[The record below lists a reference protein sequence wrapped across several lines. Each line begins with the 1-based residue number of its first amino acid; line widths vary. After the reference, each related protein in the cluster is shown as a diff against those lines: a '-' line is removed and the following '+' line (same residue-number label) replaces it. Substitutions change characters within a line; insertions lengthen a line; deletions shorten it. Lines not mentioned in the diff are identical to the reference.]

1 MFFPRSGIES
11 ILPPDAHELAQHR
24 LHVSITNTR
33 TRENLLVSSFSSRE
47 DLIQVTH
54 FLLEGEGRRP
64 RQYFSRAR
72 STGPFFRRRV
82 CCRACSA
89 ACSLNGVGGERTHPP
104 PAAHGCRGP
113 CTSSAFLSRC
123 SAASCVFREA
133 GHLCS
138 VEAIRRSLTLMQL
151 IVKFK

>member
-54 FLLEGEGRRP
+54 VLLEG
-64 RQYFSRAR
+64 
-72 STGPFFRRRV
+72 
-82 CCRACSA
+82 
-89 ACSLNGVGGERTHPP
+89 
-104 PAAHGCRGP
+104 
-113 CTSSAFLSRC
+113 
-123 SAASCVFREA
+123 
-133 GHLCS
+133 
-138 VEAIRRSLTLMQL
+138 
-151 IVKFK
+151 